1 MSKTIVRTAAISA
14 LAGVLILLC
23 GGGSA
28 LAYKPELI
36 ADLIRKAEAG
46 QQEQGFCAGT
56 GWPKGDDVAAF
67 TSFLSA
73 AAVGTAKSNTFENGN
88 CQFDSVIRVHEESGG
103 KCVTLRTWICVS
115 GGKCGRASTVECLDR
130 VGAFASRRSN

>member
-1 MSKTIVRTAAISA
+1 MSKTTVHSAAMSA
-14 LAGVLILLC
+14 LAGVMLLL
-23 GGGSA
+23 GAGTSA
-28 LAYKPELI
+28 SAYKPELI

-46 QQEQGFCAGT
+46 QQEAGFCAGT

-73 AAVGTAKSNTFENGN
+73 AAVGTAKSNTFANGN

-103 KCVTLRTWICVS
+103 KCVTLRTWICVR
-115 GGKCGRASTVECLDR
+115 GGKCGRGSTVECLDR
-130 VGAFASRRSN
+130 AGAFASRRAN